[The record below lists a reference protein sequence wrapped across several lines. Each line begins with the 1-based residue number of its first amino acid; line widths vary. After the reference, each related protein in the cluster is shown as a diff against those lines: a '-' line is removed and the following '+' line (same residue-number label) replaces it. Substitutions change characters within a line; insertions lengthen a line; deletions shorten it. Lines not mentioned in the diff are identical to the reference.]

1 MSSNDLEGG
10 SEKDI
15 ERPFVTMASK
25 HGFSETLHMGPPPQY
40 KIDDDDTLAPRWY
53 DLKRWGKK
61 IWIAVAAII
70 AILIIIIV
78 VAVVEVEKKNKYPDY
93 SKVTYTV
100 ADTCL
105 SLPIICPLCTNT
117 S

>member
-1 MSSNDLEGG
+1 
-10 SEKDI
+10 
-15 ERPFVTMASK
+15 
-25 HGFSETLHMGPPPQY
+25 MGPPPQY

-61 IWIAVAAII
+61 VWIALVA
-70 AILIIIIV
+70 IIIIIIVVVV
-78 VAVVEVEKKNKYPDY
+78 VAVVEVEKKDKYPDY

-105 SLPIICPLCTNT
+105 SPHFQYL
-117 S
+117 